1 VVVMVERQAASV
13 EVTPDGYV
21 VSREGTTAV
30 GRGGVTEADAWRDF
44 WDTMLANWRPPNET
58 TQWWRVRTIRVRD
71 LFG

>member
-1 VVVMVERQAASV
+1 M
-13 EVTPDGYV
+13 
-21 VSREGTTAV
+21 AV
-30 GRGGVTEADAWRDF
+30 WCRARARPRWGGGVTEADAWRDF